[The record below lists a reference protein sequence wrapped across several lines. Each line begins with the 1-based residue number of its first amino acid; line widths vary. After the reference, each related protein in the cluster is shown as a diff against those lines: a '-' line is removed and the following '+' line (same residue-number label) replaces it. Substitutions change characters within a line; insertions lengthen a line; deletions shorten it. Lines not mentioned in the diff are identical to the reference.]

1 MKNSSLRYVFV
12 SIILTVLI
20 STAAMCQVS
29 AGASSTIEPRF
40 LVDAP
45 TAGMIPD
52 RTFAFDMDYFQNGG
66 LLVGFSA
73 GLFNWV
79 LLGISYG
86 GTNLVGIDKPVW
98 NKTVGF
104 QFRGRLLEETLMI
117 PALLVGYDSQGKEKY
132 IDSLGRYAIKSLGFY
147 AVASKNYKLYGFFS
161 LHGGINYTLER
172 GEESQHANLFAG
184 AEKTIGSYVSLVGEY
199 NAGFND
205 QHDNA
210 LGHGKGYMNF
220 GLKTAM
226 GSGFTLSL
234 YLKDVTRNQ
243 QDISIGNRT
252 MGLEYVRSF

>member
-29 AGASSTIEPRF
+29 AGVSSTIEPRF
-40 LVDAP
+40 LVDVP

-73 GLFNWV
+73 GFFNRMLV
-79 LLGISYG
+79 GVSYG
-86 GTNLVGIDKPVW
+86 GTNLVGVDKPIW

-117 PALLVGYDSQGKEKY
+117 PALLVGYDSQGKEEY

-161 LHGGINYTLER
+161 IHGGINYTLER
-172 GEESQHANLFAG
+172 GEESQHANLVAG

-205 QHDNA
+205 QHENA

-220 GLKTAM
+220 GLKMAM

-234 YLKDVTRNQ
+234 YLKDVIKNQ
-243 QDISIGNRT
+243 QEISIGNRT